1 MRAPSPAAGPGLVGA
16 GRVVY
21 TSLVAITYRTLPVPA
36 FDEFTARIP
45 AGAVTFGVEYRH
57 LDEAVILAY
66 YGPDA
71 RARFDNVLP
80 AGFEQ
85 GAVDEDGLCL
95 HVFGAADGAEY
106 LRFDCF
112 DEAAHYHLL
121 EPATPLNTVIEHDH
135 TTQGPLLAWALE
147 ALRARLPELLARAGA
162 PALADAVEPDRV
174 RAALVEV
181 EAESR
186 RMLAAG
192 RPVRVA
198 PPPAA
203 ATASPR

>member
-1 MRAPSPAAGPGLVGA
+1 M
-16 GRVVY
+16 
-21 TSLVAITYRTLPVPA
+21 
-36 FDEFTARIP
+36 
-45 AGAVTFGVEYRH
+45 TFGVEYRQ

-80 AGFEQ
+80 AGFAA

-95 HVFGAADGAEY
+95 HVFGTADGAEV

-121 EPATPLNTVIEHDH
+121 DRHAPRNTVVEHD
-135 TTQGPLLAWALE
+135 QAVEGPLLDWALE
-147 ALRARLPELLARAGA
+147 ALRTRLPELLTRAGA
-162 PALADAVEPDRV
+162 PALASAVDAERV
-174 RAALVEV
+174 RVALEEV
-181 EAESR
+181 VTESR

-192 RPVRVA
+192 QPVRVA
-198 PPPAA
+198 PPRAG
-203 ATASPR
+203 ATAAPR

>member
-1 MRAPSPAAGPGLVGA
+1 M
-16 GRVVY
+16 
-21 TSLVAITYRTLPVPA
+21 AITYRTLPVPA

-57 LDEAVILAY
+57 LDEDVILAY

-80 AGFEQ
+80 AGFEK

-95 HVFGAADGAEY
+95 HVFGTADGAEY

-121 EPATPLNTVIEHDH
+121 DPGKPLNTVIEHDRSAE
-135 TTQGPLLAWALE
+135 GPLLDWALE
-147 ALRARLPELLARAGA
+147 ALQTRLADLLKRAGA
-162 PALADAVEPDRV
+162 ETLAASVDPERV
-174 RAALVEV
+174 RRALVEV
-181 EAESR
+181 AAESR

-192 RPVRVA
+192 QPVRVA
-198 PPPAA
+198 PPRAA
-203 ATASPR
+203 ATAPPR